1 MPHTN
6 APTPPPPRP
15 PGLIRDPQVVL
26 HHLELI
32 LRTWALP
39 LLAALIAAVAAY
51 AGAGLLLRARRG
63 RAFADGAR
71 IVEISAPPE
80 AALSGGA
87 ALWANLLALHR
98 PRLARLVHGQPHLA
112 FEYRASADGL
122 NIRMWIPRAV
132 PPGLVEHA
140 VQAAWPGARA
150 LLLQD
155 PAPPLPSTGVEATG
169 GRLVPARTQAIP
181 LRTKFDEDPLRAL
194 FGAVSE
200 LQPGEVA
207 CVQILAR
214 PASPRRIRKLRSTLN
229 ALAGKPTGSAGLK
242 TAFFDA
248 ITPHTGARTRPGP
261 GTQAAWRDPRTD
273 ADARAA
279 ATKLAGPLWEA
290 AVRYGAA
297 VPETPTARGRAR
309 GLAHGVAGSFNIY
322 AERNH
327 LRRRPLRHPAKTL
340 AARAFGRGALL
351 SVPELAALAHLPADL
366 VVPGLAR
373 AGARP
378 VPPNVRVPILGE
390 GVKVLGDSDA
400 GPARAVAIPVADARH
415 HLHVIGKTGS
425 GKSTLMANL
434 ILGDVDAGRGAVV
447 IDPNGDLIADLLDRL
462 PAQIAGKTVLVDP
475 EDGADPPRINMF
487 DGAAPDVAVDNLVGI
502 FKRIYSGFWGP
513 RTEDLLRATCLTLLT
528 TRTGHETPT
537 LADIPTLLTSA
548 PARRRAVAALPQE
561 GSQTLRTFWA
571 WWEAMSEPSRAHTA
585 GPLLNKL
592 RAFLLREFVA
602 RTVARGATTLDLGAV
617 LDGGLALIRLPKG
630 VLGDETVRL
639 LGSFVVAKTWQ
650 AASARAKLGRAR
662 RDASLYMDE
671 AHNFLTLP
679 YSLEEM
685 LAEARHYHL
694 SLVLAHQNLAQ
705 LPNDLREGISANAR
719 NKIFFTV
726 SPEDAHQLERHTLPH
741 LGAHDLAHLDAFQAA
756 AALVVDAADQ
766 PACTLATRPLPE
778 PVPGR
783 AQLIRQAARRNA
795 AAPAA
800 ALGEGDA
807 TAKTA

>member
-1 MPHTN
+1 MHPAT
-6 APTPPPPRP
+6 APPPPRL
-15 PGLIRDPQVVL
+15 PGLIRDPQAL
-26 HHLELI
+26 LRHLDHI
-32 LRTWALP
+32 LRTWTVP
-39 LLAALIAAVAAY
+39 LLAVLLGCAALYAA
-51 AGAGLLLRARRG
+51 AGLVIRAHRT
-63 RAFADGAR
+63 RAFGEGAR
-71 IVEISAPPE
+71 VVEISAPPE
-80 AALSGGA
+80 AALSGGE

-98 PRLARLVHGQPHLA
+98 PRLHRLIHGQPHLG

-122 NIRMWIPRAV
+122 SIRLWIPHGVA
-132 PPGLVEHA
+132 PGLVEHA
-140 VQAAWPGARA
+140 AAAAWPGARA
-150 LLLQD
+150 LPLDD
-155 PAPPLPSTGVEATG
+155 PAPPLPLAGVEATG
-169 GRLVPARTQAIP
+169 GSLVPARTQAIP
-181 LRTKFDEDPLRAL
+181 LRTKNEADPLRAL
-194 FGAVSE
+194 FGAVGD

-214 PASPRRIRKLRSTLN
+214 PASARRSRKLRGTLN
-229 ALAGKPTGSAGLK
+229 TLLGKPTGATGLK
-242 TAFFDA
+242 SAFFDA
-248 ITPHTGARTRPGP
+248 ITPHTGPRTRTTGGSGQP
-261 GTQAAWRDPRTD
+261 WRDPRTD

-279 ATKLAGPLWEA
+279 AGKLAGPLWEA
-290 AVRYGAA
+290 VLRYGAA
-297 VPETPTARGRAR
+297 VPASPTARGRAR

-327 LRRRPLRHPAKTL
+327 LRRRRLRHPAAAL
-340 AARAFGRGALL
+340 ARRSFGRGALY

-366 VVPGLAR
+366 VVPGLSR

-378 VPPNVRVPILGE
+378 VPPNVRIPTAGRA
-390 GVKVLGDSDA
+390 VKLLGDADA
-400 GPARAVAIPVADARH
+400 GPARAIALPVADARH

-548 PARRRAVAALPQE
+548 PARRRAVAALPEE

-602 RTVARGATTLDLGAV
+602 RTVARGATTLDLSAV

-685 LAEARHYHL
+685 LAEARHYQL

-719 NKIFFTV
+719 NKVFFTV

-756 AALVVDAADQ
+756 AALVVNAADQ

-778 PVPGR
+778 VTPGR
-783 AQLIRQAARRNA
+783 AEQIRTAARSNA
-795 AAPAA
+795 AAPV
-800 ALGEGDA
+800 
-807 TAKTA
+807 TAPHAPGNEAKAS